1 MTAHRNLLALAAL
14 ALAACATA
22 GPAPAPAARPAPAA
36 KAVRDVPLPPPPGA
50 AAPAPPA
57 ASLRGQRLFEQAV
70 AAADE
75 QQKLKIPTD
84 WDLLE
89 RRWRTAAEDGGMPE
103 AWFNLGVCQER
114 LGRWAEARS
123 SYQRALELQPA
134 FREAAANLA
143 LLSEPEEQRAALGAW
158 SDLLRRHPEDALAR
172 ARLAALYEKAGQHD
186 EAARLAREALLH
198 DPRSSAALK
207 VLLRVALARGN
218 ADLAHLLALRAQKLD
233 PSDPEIP
240 TAIGLVLARQG
251 DEAGAA
257 AQWRKALALRPDW
270 APARVQLL
278 RQSLAKQHW
287 DGVAEQARALLQSDP
302 ADARTQLTLGV
313 ALRHQGKAD
322 EAARSYDEAEKL
334 SGGRL
339 SEVHLARAVLLARVQ
354 ERCEPALAELKRYA
368 ALAGPAALA
377 DGTVGK
383 LERECEQVLS
393 AGRAAEEEARRMK
406 AEADKAAAKGAPSDT
421 GPGKPT
427 P

>member
-1 MTAHRNLLALAAL
+1 V
-14 ALAACATA
+14 
-22 GPAPAPAARPAPAA
+22 APAATP
-36 KAVRDVPLPPPPGA
+36 
-50 AAPAPPA
+50 
-57 ASLRGQRLFEQAV
+57 RGQRLFEQAV
-70 AAADE
+70 AAAEE

-89 RRWRTAAEDGGMPE
+89 KRWRSAAEEGGMPE

-114 LGRWAEARS
+114 LGKREEARA
-123 SYQRALELQPA
+123 SYRRALELQPG

-143 LLSEPEEQRAALGAW
+143 LLTEPEEQRAALAAW
-158 SDLLRRHPEDALAR
+158 SDLLRRHPDDALAR
-172 ARLAALYEKAGQHD
+172 ARLAALYERAGQLD

-218 ADLAHLLALRAQKLD
+218 GDLAHLLALRAQRLD
-233 PSDPEIP
+233 PADPEIP

-270 APARVQLL
+270 APARAQLL

-287 DGVAEQARALLQSDP
+287 DGVAEQAKALLQSDP
-302 ADARTQLTLGV
+302 ADAGTQLTLGV
-313 ALRHQGKAD
+313 AERYQGKAD
-322 EAARSYDEAEKL
+322 EAGRAYDEAERL
-334 SGGRL
+334 AGGRL
-339 SEVHLARAVLLARVQ
+339 PEVHLARAVLLARVQ
-354 ERCEPALAELKRYA
+354 ERCAPALAELKRYA
-368 ALAGPAALA
+368 ALAGPAALT
-377 DGTVGK
+377 DGSVGR
-383 LERECEQVLS
+383 LERECEQQLA

-406 AEADKAAAKGAPSDT
+406 AEAEKAAAKAAPSDT
-421 GPGKPT
+421 GAGKPT